1 MGWAGGDAGGP
12 APLPSGGFSC
22 LGALGSLPPEELK
35 FLPTMRALATVRD
48 VAVGVAWAVENC
60 RSPRVGVPWQ
70 HCSLNL
76 KSTGCS
82 PWLVTRWISEGLGC
96 PRALNGGEFLH
107 RVLGC
112 ECVNVSCFLVF
123 SPLSPKWVL

>member
-1 MGWAGGDAGGP
+1 MEPEPPAPEMAMGWAGGDAGGP

-60 RSPRVGVPWQ
+60 RSPVSG
-70 HCSLNL
+70 SLG
-76 KSTGCS
+76 S
-82 PWLVTRWISEGLGC
+82 I
-96 PRALNGGEFLH
+96 AA
-107 RVLGC
+107 
-112 ECVNVSCFLVF
+112 
-123 SPLSPKWVL
+123 